1 MQTRIGVIFVSRRN
15 SLRSILAEACL
26 EHLDPKRRF
35 AACSCGQPGQL
46 SRSVHPAA
54 IGALSSAGIPVPT
67 QTPRSWDELLRSGL
81 HGIEF
86 VITLDPAVQQ
96 LEPRWPGQPDEAVWE
111 YPDAAGGDSLE
122 QTAHAAIQT
131 LFSLKRRLE
140 LLVSLPMHGA
150 DKSALRSDV
159 RDLAYMR

>member
-1 MQTRIGVIFVSRRN
+1 MKPRIGVIFVSRRN
-15 SLRSILAEACL
+15 SLRSILAQACL
-26 EHLDPKRRF
+26 ENLDSKRRF
-35 AACSCGQPGQL
+35 AACSCGQPGQI

-54 IGALSSAGIPVPT
+54 IGALNSAGIPVPS
-67 QTPRSWDELLRSGL
+67 QPPRNWDELVRSGL

-86 VITLDPAVQQ
+86 VILLDPALQP
-96 LEPRWPGQPDEAVWE
+96 LEPRWPGQPDEAVWD
-111 YPDAAGGDSLE
+111 YPDAAAGDNPE

-140 LLVSLPMHGA
+140 LLVSLPMNGA
-150 DKSALRSDV
+150 DKGALRSDV